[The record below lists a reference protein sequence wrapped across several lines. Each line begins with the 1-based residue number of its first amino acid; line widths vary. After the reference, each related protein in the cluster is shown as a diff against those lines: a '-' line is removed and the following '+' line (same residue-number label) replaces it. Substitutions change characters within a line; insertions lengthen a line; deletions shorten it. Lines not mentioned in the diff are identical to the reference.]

1 MGAPSQ
7 LGKVT
12 PHFLEWLL
20 LTESSQRGRHLG
32 KNCADTE
39 RAWIAAECPAHGQR
53 VGEIQEKQLML
64 DLRLTGESGGSCY
77 MPPTWFRTLH
87 CAAINT

>member
-77 MPPTWFRTLH
+77 MPPTWFRALH
-87 CAAINT
+87 CAAINA